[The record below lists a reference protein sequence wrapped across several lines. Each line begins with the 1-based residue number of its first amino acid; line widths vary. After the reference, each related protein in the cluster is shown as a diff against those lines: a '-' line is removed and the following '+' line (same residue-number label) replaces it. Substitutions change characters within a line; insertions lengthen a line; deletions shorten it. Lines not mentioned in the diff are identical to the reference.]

1 MNPVQM
7 NTQNQ
12 LGKTVLFISELPE
25 NVINTDLE
33 TFFSDYKDYILMLQ
47 VDTNA
52 RAFDIYGTRKPR
64 ATIIFKDPAKA
75 KEARDALNMKKLK
88 GKTLNI
94 MWHEKDNSIR
104 YNNTANIFVKGIP
117 TDVTPREVYEVFMK
131 YGEIISSKLCD
142 DEDGNSLGYGYVNYY
157 SLDSAETAIKE
168 LNGKKMWGSTIE
180 IEHFQ
185 KKNERLQN
193 SYLGNN
199 GLYVKCFPSTYTE
212 EDIKKLFKEYG
223 TMTFA
228 KVETDFSKR
237 KFAIVVYSTAESA
250 IKAKEAL
257 NGKQLDKQSEDKL
270 YVDLLQK
277 KNDRKRLLSTKI
289 REMNS
294 KLNQDFKNC
303 NLHVKN
309 LPHDLTEEKLAE
321 IFSKFGEIKSVKISR
336 YILVTKVKGE
346 LKEMEESRGFG
357 FVCFTSAESAKKAM
371 EEMNEKHLPGYESDN
386 HPPLIINFFMPKYE
400 RKQFLN
406 KIQGNPMSKFPLV
419 TANPM
424 MMMPMYGQPY
434 GYGQRHQ
441 PNRHNRKQNYHQQKE
456 QKPQEK
462 NQEDEPDM
470 KYIESLETLDAKK
483 DYIGEYLFRK
493 IEKHPIAH
501 EKAFTIDVIGRITGM
516 ILGIEDIKE
525 IYDITTNYDSLT
537 SRINEALGLLEGQSA

>member
-1 MNPVQM
+1 M

-237 KFAIVVYSTAESA
+237 KFAIVVYTTAESA

-257 NGKQLDKQSEDKL
+257 NGKQLDKQSEDK
-270 YVDLLQK
+270 
-277 KNDRKRLLSTKI
+277 R
-289 REMNS
+289 
-294 KLNQDFKNC
+294 C
-303 NLHVKN
+303 
-309 LPHDLTEEKLAE
+309 A
-321 IFSKFGEIKSVKISR
+321 
-336 YILVTKVKGE
+336 
-346 LKEMEESRGFG
+346 
-357 FVCFTSAESAKKAM
+357 
-371 EEMNEKHLPGYESDN
+371 DN
-386 HPPLIINFFMPKYE
+386 R
-400 RKQFLN
+400 RKQ
-406 KIQGNPMSKFPLV
+406 
-419 TANPM
+419 
-424 MMMPMYGQPY
+424 
-434 GYGQRHQ
+434 
-441 PNRHNRKQNYHQQKE
+441 
-456 QKPQEK
+456 
-462 NQEDEPDM
+462 DC
-470 KYIESLETLDAKK
+470 SLSC
-483 DYIGEYLFRK
+483 R
-493 IEKHPIAH
+493 
-501 EKAFTIDVIGRITGM
+501 
-516 ILGIEDIKE
+516 
-525 IYDITTNYDSLT
+525 
-537 SRINEALGLLEGQSA
+537 